1 MKKIYTDRQLNFFE
15 EQLLLQVRISEDYKI
30 LDTVLNDKS
39 LVKEL
44 AKDLPDAAVGRNRTS
59 AERIL
64 RMLVLKHQKQL
75 SYGDM
80 ARQLNYDIEDRWF
93 CRIDKAP
100 CFKTIQNQLALIS
113 EQTIKNIND
122 RILSQARKQKLTNGK
137 RMRVDSTATE
147 MNIHYPTDAGLIK
160 DAMGVMGRLLK
171 KSGIKN
177 NFFKNIK
184 AKLKKPLAL
193 LRTIGRRNKEV
204 AKEVLSEVAEI
215 GRQAVD
221 KTKHLK
227 DKFIRHYRGLL
238 DKVVRQ
244 AMQVSK
250 GNLKIKNRIVSVFE
264 PTARAI
270 RRGKAGKPTEF
281 GKVVQIQEDEAFV
294 TGWQISG
301 VMKDEAFLTEA
312 LKKHRQLFQ
321 KAPDETATDRG
332 YWSPENFELLKR
344 SKVKHISLP
353 KKGKLNS
360 QEKLR
365 QRTYHFK
372 KLQRWRAGGEAKI
385 SWLKRK
391 FGLRRCLNKGEDGFA
406 RWVGAGIL
414 ANNLIVMARLL
425 NG

>member
-15 EQLLLQVRISEDYKI
+15 EQLLLQVRISEEYKI
-30 LDTVLNDKS
+30 LDTVLNDKA

-75 SYGDM
+75 SYRDM

-100 CFKTIQNQLALIS
+100 CFKTIQNQFALIS
-113 EQTIKNIND
+113 EPTIKNIND
-122 RILSQARKQKLTNGK
+122 RILAKARQQKLTKGK
-137 RMRVDSTATE
+137 RMRLDSTATE

-160 DAMGVMGRLLK
+160 DAMGVIGRLLK

-177 NFFKNIK
+177 FSFKNTQ
-184 AKLKKPLAL
+184 AKLKKPFAL

-204 AKEVLSEVAEI
+204 AKEVLKKLVEI
-215 GRQAVD
+215 GQQAFT
-221 KTKHLK
+221 KTQRIK
-227 DKFIRHYRGLL
+227 DKCVRHYRNLL
-238 DKVVRQ
+238 GKVVRQ
-244 AMQVSK
+244 ARQVSK
-250 GNLKIKNRIVSVFE
+250 GAMKIKNRIVSVFE

-270 RRGKAGKPTEF
+270 RRGKAGKSTEF
-281 GKVVQIQEDEAFV
+281 GKVVQIQEDEKFV

-301 VMKDEAFLTEA
+301 VMNDEAFLAEA
-312 LKKHRQLFQ
+312 LKKHKQLFQ
-321 KAPDETATDRG
+321 KPPQETATDRG
-332 YWSPENFELLKR
+332 YWSPENYDLLKR
-344 SKVKHISLP
+344 SNVKHISLP
-353 KKGKLNS
+353 KKGKLNPR
-360 QEKLR
+360 EKLR
-365 QRTYHFK
+365 QRNYHFK

-391 FGLRRCLNKGEDGFA
+391 FGLRRCLNKGDDGFA

-425 NG
+425 NV